1 MSHIS
6 RMTRLRI
13 ILTGVML
20 TVYLLVLAVQAH
32 AQTSNSRTA
41 MQNEHTT
48 YFSYNDT
55 TLTPEA
61 KHRLDAL
68 VKDTKAQG
76 DIRGARVVGFADRVG
91 SPSTNEKISR
101 KRAENV
107 KNYLVSRGI
116 INASVADTRWFGDSF
131 PATNCPENLQKPAL
145 ITCLGQDRRVE
156 VEFDYT
162 VQLARAQ

>member
-1 MSHIS
+1 MSHLS

-32 AQTSNSRTA
+32 AQTAKSRA
-41 MQNEHTT
+41 VMQNEQTA
-48 YFSYNDT
+48 YVPYNDT

-76 DIRGARVVGFADRVG
+76 NIRGARVVGFADRVG
-91 SPSTNEKISR
+91 SPTTTEKISR
-101 KRAENV
+101 KRAESV
-107 KNYLVSRGI
+107 KNYLVSKGI
-116 INASVADTRWFGDSF
+116 SNASVADMRWFGDSF
-131 PATNCPENLQKPAL
+131 PAANCPENLQKPAL
-145 ITCLGQDRRVE
+145 IACLGQDRRVE
-156 VEFDYT
+156 IEIDYA